1 MKRNAQSAKLR
12 KHYQNL
18 RSAEPEKMAMIHGV
32 RIAVTRPRELETQLI
47 QQGPAASQKPRIRG
61 ES

>member
-18 RSAEPEKMAMIHGV
+18 RSAEPEKMAMIHGAK
-32 RIAVTRPRELETQLI
+32 IAVTKPRELETLLI
-47 QQGPAASQKPRIRG
+47 QQGQAGSQKPRIRG
-61 ES
+61 VS